1 MSPYQ
6 HALAVLVVL
15 QSESVTVS
23 TPLLIAIPIS
33 MVVSGII
40 LLVGFY
46 YVHRRFIQVEFP
58 GYVTRVEERLNTL
71 VRGTEKIEDSIVKLT
86 VLLEK
91 HENKLDFH
99 DWRLRQL
106 ERKNGLTGDGNV
118 GGGEKQ

>member
-1 MSPYQ
+1 MSPYY
-6 HALAVLVVL
+6 HALAVLALL

-23 TPLLIAIPIS
+23 TPLLIAIPVS

-46 YVHRRFIQVEFP
+46 FVHKRFIQVEFP

-71 VRGTEKIEDSIVKLT
+71 VRGTEKIEDSIIKLT

-106 ERKNGLTGDGNV
+106 ERKNGITQGDV
-118 GGGEKQ
+118 GGGEKR

>member
-1 MSPYQ
+1 MS
-6 HALAVLVVL
+6 HVLLVLALL

-23 TPLLIAIPIS
+23 TPLLIAIPVS
-33 MVVSGII
+33 MVVSGVI

-46 YVHRRFIQVEFP
+46 FVHKRFIQVEFP

-106 ERKNGLTGDGNV
+106 ERANGIDTGSKGR
-118 GGGEKQ
+118 EP